1 MGCLKCHLCQRP
13 RCQICQG
20 CRRKG
25 RCWSRACFQFGS
37 KAASESILTHD
48 LVFSH
53 CSFCKICKQPDCKIC
68 QNCKEN
74 SEKGGN
80 RTLFKTC
87 AQRMCIGAHVG
98 VVSGAAVQRK
108 FRGGRWSDCRDLIA
122 HSKNQKRG
130 ANEKIIVLL
139 PSKKHFSPASIKDGV
154 IFADHEPKS
163 LPGLPE
169 GSFQLTPGAKNGRF
183 YSREMAE
190 KNRDYLA
197 PEVYRC
203 FNFESD
209 E

>member
-1 MGCLKCHLCQRP
+1 M
-13 RCQICQG
+13 
-20 CRRKG
+20 
-25 RCWSRACFQFGS
+25 
-37 KAASESILTHD
+37 
-48 LVFSH
+48 
-53 CSFCKICKQPDCKIC
+53 
-68 QNCKEN
+68 
-74 SEKGGN
+74 
-80 RTLFKTC
+80 
-87 AQRMCIGAHVG
+87 
-98 VVSGAAVQRK
+98 
-108 FRGGRWSDCRDLIA
+108 
-122 HSKNQKRG
+122 
-130 ANEKIIVLL
+130 
-139 PSKKHFSPASIKDGV
+139 